1 MTKKYKVSRK
11 STLPIAP
18 FTIGQEEPIVYYS
31 FERDPNLSVGQEV
44 GISKVPG
51 DVVSVDGAET
61 MRELGFYDLGSSDVM
76 DAMQRLLTGQGRDG
90 VSQRR
95 WQALKEQVWQL
106 QDLADTCAELETLEV
121 DSHHWW
127 YRIDGRTGN
136 IVLFSLGTDER
147 ELVLGGSFGSDEE
160 KASFAKGIA
169 NLINLS
175 QDIRHSLKARVLAQN
190 LFYSVKVRAR
200 DTGNTEGKAD

>member
-1 MTKKYKVSRK
+1 MTKKYKVSHK
-11 STLPIAP
+11 AP
-18 FTIGQEEPIVYYS
+18 FPIGQDETIVYYS
-31 FERDPNLSVGQEV
+31 FEKDPNLSVGQEV
-44 GISKVPG
+44 DISKVPD
-51 DVVSVDGAET
+51 DVVSIDGAET
-61 MRELGFYDLGSSDVM
+61 VRELGFYDLGSSDVM

-90 VSQRR
+90 VSQRK

-121 DSHHWW
+121 DSNRWW

-147 ELVLGGSFGSDEE
+147 ELVLGGSFGSDAE

-175 QDIRHSLKARVLAQN
+175 QAIRHSLKARVLAQS